1 MEFEI
6 VEEQIDAQEDQLCKQ
21 VCAKA
26 DYIDGLID
34 KFLDESPEKALAF
47 LSAIEV
53 AANSF
58 LMDEFLNK
66 VIPSEGGP
74 LGTQ

>member
-1 MEFEI
+1 MDFEI

-21 VCAKA
+21 VCKKA

-47 LSAIEV
+47 LTAIEV

-58 LMDEFLNK
+58 LMDEFLSAVMPN
-66 VIPSEGGP
+66 VEVVHEA
-74 LGTQ
+74 